1 MYPYKYSF
9 CFKWKK
15 KIFSIISILKS
26 KIKIVYLKSVA
37 FPVNG
42 PKRIS
47 PNGGLN
53 PRIVKASSCVIG
65 FRLIL
70 KNKDRYLG
78 I

>member
-1 MYPYKYSF
+1 MTRINILYFLY
-9 CFKWKK
+9 FKN
-15 KIFSIISILKS
+15 
-26 KIKIVYLKSVA
+26 KIKTFYLKSVA

-65 FRLIL
+65 FRLIF
-70 KNKDRYLG
+70 KEKDIDLAD